1 MSKALS
7 ILLIGLGL
15 ALANSAQAAPRSI
28 DDCEKIDAPDAYN
41 QCLASFGPTRK
52 SRGASRAPQTRAVRG
67 KPAIRSHKMR
77 IHTGGRQR
85 MEFSISPR

>member
-7 ILLIGLGL
+7 IVLIGLGL
-15 ALANSAQAAPRSI
+15 VFANTAQAAPRSI
-28 DDCEKIDAPDAYN
+28 NDCEKIDAADAYN
-41 QCLASFGPTRK
+41 QCLASFGPTPRA
-52 SRGASRAPQTRAVRG
+52 RGASRAPQTRAVRG